1 MLATRALA
9 FAAFVAIA
17 ISCSARAA
25 LVLASVV
32 VLFSGSRSVRH
43 TVCRS
48 FYLEAC
54 SLCVWLPDESRDKRG
69 IRF

>member
-32 VLFSGSRSVRH
+32 VLFSGSRSVPLFLSGSVQS
-43 TVCRS
+43 VCLAAR
-48 FYLEAC
+48 
-54 SLCVWLPDESRDKRG
+54 
-69 IRF
+69 